1 MKDWKKKAIN
11 FAIKVYSQAVK
22 DLKDMPQE
30 EILRYIVDRSLEHG
44 LCYFVGKHGLAS
56 YEEMGALVGRYS
68 TIDELWY
75 VCQTPA
81 QVNFDKEG
89 TILSLK
95 TRLEILKTIKKC
107 QNQS

>member
-11 FAIKVYSQAVK
+11 FAIKVYSQAIK

-30 EILRYIVDRSLEHG
+30 EILPYIVDRSLENG
-44 LCYFVGKHGLAS
+44 LCCFVSRHGLAS
-56 YEEMGALVGRYS
+56 YEEMGKLVGRS
-68 TIDELWY
+68 TRDEFWY

-81 QVNFDKEG
+81 GVNFDKEG

-95 TRLEILKTIKKC
+95 TRLEILKAIKKC